1 MGKSGLSLGLLLLLL
16 LLGLM
21 LLLVLLGLLLG
32 LLGLLVLLLL
42 LLGLLGLLVLLLLL
56 LMLLLLVL
64 LGLLLLLLLMLGLL
78 VLLGL
83 LLGLPP
89 SCASVTCCFA
99 SYMRPLLWRL
109 PMADAFRA
117 LCAELVDAWLK
128 GDDIVGAMN
137 RARAALADESAV
149 PQGKE
154 PASVTGQ
161 SRPTVPT
168 IDDVWEL
175 CEEHG
180 FHLGIDG
187 ANEEESA
194 NGLREIIFTALARWG
209 TPNLAET
216 RRSSEDAPTPPA
228 DGEVAERAAELLQ
241 RQALVPV
248 SVSERPWERE
258 GWCDSQGRCWLGSD
272 SVVPDVSAWIYG
284 PAVWAERFPDIHR
297 LLLPAHAL
305 PLPEVSE

>member
-1 MGKSGLSLGLLLLLL
+1 
-16 LLGLM
+16 
-21 LLLVLLGLLLG
+21 
-32 LLGLLVLLLL
+32 
-42 LLGLLGLLVLLLLL
+42 
-56 LMLLLLVL
+56 
-64 LGLLLLLLLMLGLL
+64 
-78 VLLGL
+78 
-83 LLGLPP
+83 
-89 SCASVTCCFA
+89 
-99 SYMRPLLWRL
+99 
-109 PMADAFRA
+109 MADAFRA

-228 DGEVAERAAELLQ
+228 DGEVAELTGQLVEAANGAAAMGWDQHAQRILRAAELLQ
-241 RQALVPV
+241 RHV
-248 SVSERPWERE
+248 
-258 GWCDSQGRCWLGSD
+258 
-272 SVVPDVSAWIYG
+272 
-284 PAVWAERFPDIHR
+284 
-297 LLLPAHAL
+297 
-305 PLPEVSE
+305 PLPEVGE